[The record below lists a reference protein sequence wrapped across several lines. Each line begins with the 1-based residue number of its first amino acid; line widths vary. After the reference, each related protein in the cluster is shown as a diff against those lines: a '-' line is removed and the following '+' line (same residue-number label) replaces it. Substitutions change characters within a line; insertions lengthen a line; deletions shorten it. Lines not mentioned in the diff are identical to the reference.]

1 MAASGLLCRWTIRVL
16 AWITTSAPS
25 HQAQP
30 YLPTTWVRSVEA
42 LRWHVRLAGPRN
54 FILWRNHL
62 APDVAFRIL
71 VLPHRE
77 CGLSSIEFAA
87 VVSDLAQRAGLP
99 EVPFGVEGEAKR
111 YWLERAERR
120 LIERIAPAAVR
131 SV

>member
-1 MAASGLLCRWTIRVL
+1 MASIGLLCRWTIRGLVR
-16 AWITTSAPS
+16 ITTSAPNLC
-25 HQAQP
+25 AQP
-30 YLPTTWVRSVEA
+30 LLPKCWVEEA
-42 LRWHVRLAGPRN
+42 ERLGWHVRLAGPRN

-62 APDVAFRIL
+62 TPDVAFRIL

-87 VVSDLAQRAGLP
+87 VVCDLAQRAGLP
-99 EVPFGVEGEAKR
+99 EVPFGVEGEAMR

-120 LIERIAPAAVR
+120 LIQRIAPAAVR

>member
-1 MAASGLLCRWTIRVL
+1 MAGGGLLCRWTIRAL
-16 AWITTSAPS
+16 ARITTSAPNLRT
-25 HQAQP
+25 QP
-30 YLPTTWVRSVEA
+30 LLPKCWVEEAEA
-42 LRWHVRLAGPRN
+42 LGWHVRLAGPRN

-62 APDVAFRIL
+62 APNVTFRIV

-99 EVPFGVEGEAKR
+99 AAPFDIEGETMR

-120 LIERIAPAAVR
+120 LIQRIAPAAVR